1 MRKVGHSSGAAAV
14 GHQEGRQGVEQT
26 PGEESRH
33 DMVFDVPRDH
43 IVQSSSGKG
52 WPGLDVAEIIHPL
65 DDFALPALPRHVLV
79 VNLSPPALIQERRA
93 GRQGHLGTGNLVIL
107 PAGAPT
113 TWHLEREGEVRHLH
127 LYLSPTLIQEIATA
141 AGLNP
146 DAIEFVET
154 LGVVDPQIETMA
166 LSLLSELRSE
176 GLGGRLYVESLATI
190 LGIHLLRQHSSVKRP
205 SLPRAGGLDR
215 TTLRRVSTYID
226 EHLAEDLALSELA
239 AVAYLSPYHFARL
252 FKASTGFAP
261 HQYVIGRRIE
271 RAKLLL
277 ATTTWSLT
285 AIAHAVGFA
294 HESHLAL
301 HFKRLTGL
309 RPSAAR

>member
-1 MRKVGHSSGAAAV
+1 M
-14 GHQEGRQGVEQT
+14 EQT
-26 PGEESRH
+26 PFEESKRET
-33 DMVFDVPRDH
+33 VFDVPLEH

-52 WPGLDVAEIIHPL
+52 WHGLDVAEIIHPL
-65 DDFALPALPRHVLV
+65 DDFALPALPRHILV
-79 VNLSPPALIQERRA
+79 INLSAPSTIQERLA
-93 GRQGHLGTGNLVIL
+93 GRQGHLGTGNVVIL

-127 LYLSPTLIQEIATA
+127 LYLSPTLIQQIATEA
-141 AGLNP
+141 DIDP
-146 DAIEFVET
+146 DTVEFVDT
-154 LGVVDPQIETMA
+154 LGMFDPRIETIA
-166 LSLLSELRSE
+166 LSLLSELRLE
-176 GLGGRLYVESLATI
+176 GLGGRLYVESLANI
-190 LGIHLLRQHSSVKRP
+190 LGIHLLRQHSSVKQP
-205 SLPRAGGLDR
+205 SLPRSVGLDR
-215 TTLRRVSTYID
+215 ATLRRVSTYIE
-226 EHLAEDLALSELA
+226 EHLAEDLSLSELA

-277 ATTTWSLT
+277 STTNWSLA

-309 RPSAAR
+309 LPSSYR

>member
-1 MRKVGHSSGAAAV
+1 M
-14 GHQEGRQGVEQT
+14 EQA
-26 PGEESRH
+26 PFEENTH
-33 DMVFDVPRDH
+33 ETVFDVPLEH

-52 WPGLDVAEIIHPL
+52 WHGLDVAEIIHPL
-65 DDFALPALPRHVLV
+65 DDFALPALPRHILV
-79 VNLSPPALIQERRA
+79 INLSAPSTIQERLA

-127 LYLSPTLIQEIATA
+127 LYLSPTLIQQIATSA
-141 AGLNP
+141 DIDP
-146 DAIEFVET
+146 DTVEFVDT
-154 LGVVDPQIETMA
+154 LGMFDPRIETIA

-176 GLGGRLYVESLATI
+176 GLGGRLYVESLANL
-190 LGIHLLRQHSSVKRP
+190 LGIHLLRQHSSVKQP
-205 SLPRAGGLDR
+205 SLPRSVGLDR
-215 TTLRRVSTYID
+215 ATLRRVSTYIE
-226 EHLAEDLALSELA
+226 EHLAEDLSLSELA
-239 AVAYLSPYHFARL
+239 AAAYLSSYHFARL

-271 RAKLLL
+271 RAKLFLS
-277 ATTTWSLT
+277 TTNWSLT

-309 RPSAAR
+309 LPSSYR

>member
-1 MRKVGHSSGAAAV
+1 MTPVSAASV
-14 GHQEGRQGVEQT
+14 CQQEGRQGVEQT
-26 PGEESRH
+26 PFEESTH
-33 DMVFDVPRDH
+33 ETMFDVPPEH
-43 IVQSSSGKG
+43 IVLSSSGRG
-52 WPGLDVAEIIHPL
+52 WHGLDVAEIIHPL
-65 DDFALPALPRHVLV
+65 DDFALPALARHILV
-79 VNLSPPALIQERRA
+79 INLSPPSTIQERLA
-93 GRQGHLGTGNLVIL
+93 GRQGHLGTGNVVIL

-141 AGLNP
+141 ADIDP
-146 DAIEFVET
+146 DTIEFAQT
-154 LGVVDPQIETMA
+154 LGLFDPQIETIA

-176 GLGGRLYVESLATI
+176 GLGGRLYVESLANI
-190 LGIHLLRQHSSVKRP
+190 LGIHLLRQHSSVKQP
-205 SLPRAGGLDR
+205 SLPRAVGLDR
-215 TTLRRVSTYID
+215 ATLRLVSTYIE
-226 EHLAEDLALSELA
+226 EHLAEDLSLSAIA

-271 RAKLLL
+271 RAKLFLS
-277 ATTTWSLT
+277 TTNWSLT

-309 RPSAAR
+309 LPSSYR

>member
-1 MRKVGHSSGAAAV
+1 M
-14 GHQEGRQGVEQT
+14 EQT
-26 PGEESRH
+26 PFEESNH
-33 DMVFDVPRDH
+33 ETVFDVPLEH

-52 WPGLDVAEIIHPL
+52 WHGLDVAEIIHPL
-65 DDFALPALPRHVLV
+65 DDFALPALPRHILV
-79 VNLSPPALIQERRA
+79 INLSAPSTIQERLA
-93 GRQGHLGTGNLVIL
+93 GRQGHLGTGNVVIL

-127 LYLSPTLIQEIATA
+127 LYLSPTLIQQIATSA
-141 AGLNP
+141 DIDP
-146 DAIEFVET
+146 DTVEFVDT
-154 LGVVDPQIETMA
+154 LGMFDPRIETIA

-176 GLGGRLYVESLATI
+176 GLGGRLYVESLANI
-190 LGIHLLRQHSSVKRP
+190 LGIHLLRQHSSVKQP
-205 SLPRAGGLDR
+205 SLPRSVGLDR
-215 TTLRRVSTYID
+215 ATLRRVSTYIE
-226 EHLAEDLALSELA
+226 EHLAEDLSLSELA
-239 AVAYLSPYHFARL
+239 AVAYLSSYHFARL

-277 ATTTWSLT
+277 STTNWSLT

-309 RPSAAR
+309 LPSASR

>member
-1 MRKVGHSSGAAAV
+1 
-14 GHQEGRQGVEQT
+14 VEQT
-26 PGEESRH
+26 PFEESKRET
-33 DMVFDVPRDH
+33 VFDVPLEH

-52 WPGLDVAEIIHPL
+52 WHGLDVAEIIHPL
-65 DDFALPALPRHVLV
+65 DDFALPALPRHILV
-79 VNLSPPALIQERRA
+79 INLSAPSTIQERLA
-93 GRQGHLGTGNLVIL
+93 GRQGHLGTGNVVIL

-127 LYLSPTLIQEIATA
+127 LYLSPTLIQQIATSA
-141 AGLNP
+141 DIDP
-146 DAIEFVET
+146 DTVEFVDT
-154 LGVVDPQIETMA
+154 LGMFDPRIETIA

-176 GLGGRLYVESLATI
+176 GLGGRLYVESLANI
-190 LGIHLLRQHSSVKRP
+190 LGIHLLRQHSSVKQP
-205 SLPRAGGLDR
+205 SLPRAVGLDR
-215 TTLRRVSTYID
+215 ATLRRVSTYIE
-226 EHLAEDLALSELA
+226 EHLAEDLSLSELA

-277 ATTTWSLT
+277 STTNWSLT

-309 RPSAAR
+309 LPSSYR

>member
-1 MRKVGHSSGAAAV
+1 MKYDTCISSICLAT
-14 GHQEGRQGVEQT
+14 GRGTGVEQT
-26 PGEESRH
+26 PFEESKRET
-33 DMVFDVPRDH
+33 VFDVPLEH

-52 WPGLDVAEIIHPL
+52 WHGLDVAEIIHPL
-65 DDFALPALPRHVLV
+65 DDFALPALPRHILV
-79 VNLSPPALIQERRA
+79 INLSAPSTIQERLA
-93 GRQGHLGTGNLVIL
+93 GRQGHLGTGNVVIL

-127 LYLSPTLIQEIATA
+127 LYLSPTLIQEIATSA
-141 AGLNP
+141 DVYP
-146 DAIEFVET
+146 DTIEFVET
-154 LGVVDPQIETMA
+154 LGIFDPQIETIA

-176 GLGGRLYVESLATI
+176 GLGGRLYVESLANI
-190 LGIHLLRQHSSVKRP
+190 LGIHLLRQHSSVKQP
-205 SLPRAGGLDR
+205 SLPRSVGLDR
-215 TTLRRVSTYID
+215 ATLRRVSTYIE
-226 EHLAEDLALSELA
+226 EHLAEDLSLSELA

-277 ATTTWSLT
+277 STTNWSLA

-309 RPSAAR
+309 LPSSYR

>member
-1 MRKVGHSSGAAAV
+1 M
-14 GHQEGRQGVEQT
+14 EQT
-26 PGEESRH
+26 PFEESNH
-33 DMVFDVPRDH
+33 ETVFDVPLEH

-52 WPGLDVAEIIHPL
+52 WHGLDVAEIIHPL
-65 DDFALPALPRHVLV
+65 DDFALPALPRHILV
-79 VNLSPPALIQERRA
+79 INLSAPSTIHERRA
-93 GRQGHLGTGNLVIL
+93 CRQGHLGTGNVVIL

-127 LYLSPTLIQEIATA
+127 LYLSPTLLQQIATSA
-141 AGLNP
+141 DIDP
-146 DAIEFVET
+146 DTVEFVDT
-154 LGVVDPQIETMA
+154 LGMFDPRIETIA

-176 GLGGRLYVESLATI
+176 GLGGRLYVESLANI
-190 LGIHLLRQHSSVKRP
+190 LGIHLLRQHSSVKQP
-205 SLPRAGGLDR
+205 SLPRSVGLDR
-215 TTLRRVSTYID
+215 ATLRRVSTYIE
-226 EHLAEDLALSELA
+226 EHLAEDLSLSELA

-277 ATTTWSLT
+277 STTNWSLT

-309 RPSAAR
+309 LPSSYR

>member
-1 MRKVGHSSGAAAV
+1 M
-14 GHQEGRQGVEQT
+14 EQT
-26 PGEESRH
+26 PFEESNH
-33 DMVFDVPRDH
+33 ETVFDVPLEH

-52 WPGLDVAEIIHPL
+52 WHGLDVAEIIHPL
-65 DDFALPALPRHVLV
+65 DDFALPALPRHILV
-79 VNLSPPALIQERRA
+79 INLSAPSTIQERLA
-93 GRQGHLGTGNLVIL
+93 GRQGHLGTGNVVIL

-127 LYLSPTLIQEIATA
+127 LYLSPTLLQQIATSA
-141 AGLNP
+141 DIDP
-146 DAIEFVET
+146 DTVEFVDT
-154 LGVVDPQIETMA
+154 LGMFDPRIETIA

-176 GLGGRLYVESLATI
+176 GLGGRLYVESLANI
-190 LGIHLLRQHSSVKRP
+190 LGIHLLRQHSSVKQP
-205 SLPRAGGLDR
+205 SLPRSVGLDR
-215 TTLRRVSTYID
+215 ATLRRVSTYIE
-226 EHLAEDLALSELA
+226 EHLAEDLSLSELA

-252 FKASTGFAP
+252 FKASTDFAP

-277 ATTTWSLT
+277 STTNWSLT

-309 RPSAAR
+309 LPSSYR

>member
-1 MRKVGHSSGAAAV
+1 M
-14 GHQEGRQGVEQT
+14 EQT
-26 PGEESRH
+26 PFEESKRET
-33 DMVFDVPRDH
+33 VFDVPLEH

-52 WPGLDVAEIIHPL
+52 WHGLDVAEIIHPL
-65 DDFALPALPRHVLV
+65 DDFALPALPRHILV
-79 VNLSPPALIQERRA
+79 INLSAPSTIQERLA
-93 GRQGHLGTGNLVIL
+93 GRQGHLGTGNVVIL

-127 LYLSPTLIQEIATA
+127 LYLSPTLIQQIATSA
-141 AGLNP
+141 DIDP
-146 DAIEFVET
+146 DTVEFVDT
-154 LGVVDPQIETMA
+154 LGMFDPRIETIA

-176 GLGGRLYVESLATI
+176 GLGGRLYVESLANL
-190 LGIHLLRQHSSVKRP
+190 LGIHLLRQHSSVKQP
-205 SLPRAGGLDR
+205 SLPRAVGLDR
-215 TTLRRVSTYID
+215 ATLRRVSTYIE
-226 EHLAEDLALSELA
+226 EHLAEDLSLSELA
-239 AVAYLSPYHFARL
+239 AVAYLSSYHFARL

-277 ATTTWSLT
+277 STTNWSLA

-309 RPSAAR
+309 LPSSYR

>member
-1 MRKVGHSSGAAAV
+1 
-14 GHQEGRQGVEQT
+14 VEQT
-26 PGEESRH
+26 PFEESKRET
-33 DMVFDVPRDH
+33 VFDVPLEH

-52 WPGLDVAEIIHPL
+52 WHGLDVAEIIHPL
-65 DDFALPALPRHVLV
+65 DDFALPALPRHILV
-79 VNLSPPALIQERRA
+79 INLSAPSTIQERLA
-93 GRQGHLGTGNLVIL
+93 GRQGHLGTGNVVIL

-127 LYLSPTLIQEIATA
+127 LYLSPTLIQQIATSA
-141 AGLNP
+141 DIDP
-146 DAIEFVET
+146 DTVEFVDT
-154 LGVVDPQIETMA
+154 LGMFDPRIETIA

-176 GLGGRLYVESLATI
+176 GLGGRLYVESLANI
-190 LGIHLLRQHSSVKRP
+190 LGIHLLRQHSSVKQP
-205 SLPRAGGLDR
+205 SLPRAVGLDR
-215 TTLRRVSTYID
+215 ATLRRVSTYIE
-226 EHLAEDLALSELA
+226 EHLAEDLSLSELA
-239 AVAYLSPYHFARL
+239 AVAYLSSYHFARL

-277 ATTTWSLT
+277 STTNWSLA

-309 RPSAAR
+309 LPSASR

>member
-1 MRKVGHSSGAAAV
+1 M
-14 GHQEGRQGVEQT
+14 EQT
-26 PGEESRH
+26 PFEESNH
-33 DMVFDVPRDH
+33 ETVFDVPLEH

-52 WPGLDVAEIIHPL
+52 WHGLDVAEIIHPL
-65 DDFALPALPRHVLV
+65 DDFALPALPRHILV
-79 VNLSPPALIQERRA
+79 INLSAPSNIQERLA
-93 GRQGHLGTGNLVIL
+93 GRQGHLGTGNVVIL

-127 LYLSPTLIQEIATA
+127 LYLSPTLIQQIATSA
-141 AGLNP
+141 DIDP
-146 DAIEFVET
+146 DTVEFVDT
-154 LGVVDPQIETMA
+154 LGMFDPRIETIA

-176 GLGGRLYVESLATI
+176 GLGGRLYVESLANI
-190 LGIHLLRQHSSVKRP
+190 LGIHLLRQHSSVKQP
-205 SLPRAGGLDR
+205 SLPRSVGLDR
-215 TTLRRVSTYID
+215 ATLRRVSTYIE
-226 EHLAEDLALSELA
+226 EHLAEDLSLSELA

-277 ATTTWSLT
+277 STTNWSLT

-309 RPSAAR
+309 LPSSYR

>member
-1 MRKVGHSSGAAAV
+1 M
-14 GHQEGRQGVEQT
+14 EQT
-26 PGEESRH
+26 PFEESKRET
-33 DMVFDVPRDH
+33 VFDVPLEH

-52 WPGLDVAEIIHPL
+52 WHGLDVAEIIHPL
-65 DDFALPALPRHVLV
+65 DDFALPALPRHILV
-79 VNLSPPALIQERRA
+79 INLSAPSTIQERLA
-93 GRQGHLGTGNLVIL
+93 GRQGHLGTGNVVIL

-127 LYLSPTLIQEIATA
+127 LYLSPTLIQQIATSA
-141 AGLNP
+141 DIDP
-146 DAIEFVET
+146 DTVEFVDT
-154 LGVVDPQIETMA
+154 LGMFDPRIETIA

-176 GLGGRLYVESLATI
+176 GLGGRLYVESLANI
-190 LGIHLLRQHSSVKRP
+190 LGIHLLRQHSSVKQP
-205 SLPRAGGLDR
+205 SLPRAVGLDR
-215 TTLRRVSTYID
+215 ATLRRVSTYIE
-226 EHLAEDLALSELA
+226 EHLAEDLSLSELA
-239 AVAYLSPYHFARL
+239 AVAYLSSYHFARL

-277 ATTTWSLT
+277 STTNWSLA

-309 RPSAAR
+309 LPSASR

>member
-1 MRKVGHSSGAAAV
+1 M
-14 GHQEGRQGVEQT
+14 EQT
-26 PGEESRH
+26 PFEESNH
-33 DMVFDVPRDH
+33 ETVFDVPLEH

-52 WPGLDVAEIIHPL
+52 WHGLDVAEIIHPL
-65 DDFALPALPRHVLV
+65 DDFALPALPRHILV
-79 VNLSPPALIQERRA
+79 INLSAPSTIQERLA
-93 GRQGHLGTGNLVIL
+93 GRQGHLGTGNVVIL

-127 LYLSPTLIQEIATA
+127 LYLSPTLLQQIATSA
-141 AGLNP
+141 DIDP
-146 DAIEFVET
+146 DTVEFVDT
-154 LGVVDPQIETMA
+154 LGMFDPRIETIA

-176 GLGGRLYVESLATI
+176 GLGGRLYVESLANI
-190 LGIHLLRQHSSVKRP
+190 LGIHLLRQHSSVKQP
-205 SLPRAGGLDR
+205 SLPRSVGLDR
-215 TTLRRVSTYID
+215 ATLRRVSTYIE
-226 EHLAEDLALSELA
+226 EHLAEDLSLSELA

-277 ATTTWSLT
+277 STTNWSPT

-309 RPSAAR
+309 LPSSYR

>member
-1 MRKVGHSSGAAAV
+1 M
-14 GHQEGRQGVEQT
+14 EQT
-26 PGEESRH
+26 PFEESKRET
-33 DMVFDVPRDH
+33 VFDVPLEH

-52 WPGLDVAEIIHPL
+52 WHGLDVAEIIHPL
-65 DDFALPALPRHVLV
+65 DDFALPALPRHILV
-79 VNLSPPALIQERRA
+79 INLSAPSTIQERLA
-93 GRQGHLGTGNLVIL
+93 GRQGHLGTGNVVIL

-127 LYLSPTLIQEIATA
+127 LYLSPTLIQQIATSA
-141 AGLNP
+141 DIDP
-146 DAIEFVET
+146 DTVEFVDT
-154 LGVVDPQIETMA
+154 LGMFDPRIETIA

-176 GLGGRLYVESLATI
+176 GLGGRLYVESLANI
-190 LGIHLLRQHSSVKRP
+190 LGIHLLRQHSSLKQP
-205 SLPRAGGLDR
+205 SLPRSVGLDR
-215 TTLRRVSTYID
+215 ATLRRVSTYIE
-226 EHLAEDLALSELA
+226 EHLAEDLSLSALA

-277 ATTTWSLT
+277 STTNWSPT

-309 RPSAAR
+309 LPSSYR

>member
-1 MRKVGHSSGAAAV
+1 
-14 GHQEGRQGVEQT
+14 VEQT
-26 PGEESRH
+26 PFEESKRET
-33 DMVFDVPRDH
+33 VFDVPLEH

-52 WPGLDVAEIIHPL
+52 WHGLDVAEIIHPL
-65 DDFALPALPRHVLV
+65 DDFALPALPRHILV
-79 VNLSPPALIQERRA
+79 INLSAPSTIQERLA
-93 GRQGHLGTGNLVIL
+93 GRQGHLGTGNVVIL

-127 LYLSPTLIQEIATA
+127 LYLSPTLIQQIATSA
-141 AGLNP
+141 DIDP
-146 DAIEFVET
+146 DTIEFVDT
-154 LGVVDPQIETMA
+154 LGMFDPRIETIA

-176 GLGGRLYVESLATI
+176 GLGGRLYVESLANI
-190 LGIHLLRQHSSVKRP
+190 LGIHLLRQHSSVKQP
-205 SLPRAGGLDR
+205 SLPRAVGLDR
-215 TTLRRVSTYID
+215 ATLRRVSTYIE
-226 EHLAEDLALSELA
+226 EHLAEDLSLSELA

-277 ATTTWSLT
+277 STTNWSLT

-309 RPSAAR
+309 LPSSYR

>member
-1 MRKVGHSSGAAAV
+1 MMSEYDTFISIILRG
-14 GHQEGRQGVEQT
+14 QEGRRGVEQAPLEDGIQET
-26 PGEESRH
+26 
-33 DMVFDVPRDH
+33 VFDVPPEH
-43 IVQSSSGKG
+43 IIQSSSGRG
-52 WPGLDVAEIIHPL
+52 WNGLDVAEVIHPL
-65 DDFALPALPRHVLV
+65 DDFALPAIPRHVLV
-79 VNLSPPALIQERRA
+79 INVGSPSEIKEHLV

-113 TWHLEREGEVRHLH
+113 SWHLEREGEVRHLH
-127 LYLSPTLIQEIATA
+127 LYLSPTLIQKIAA
-141 AGLNP
+141 SADINP
-146 DAIEFVET
+146 DTVEFVDT
-154 LGVVDPQIETMA
+154 LGIFDPRIETIA

-176 GLGGRLYVESLATI
+176 GLGGRLYVESLANI
-190 LGIHLLRQHSSVKRP
+190 LGIHLLRQHSSVKQP
-205 SLPRAGGLDR
+205 SLPRSVGLDR
-215 TTLRRVSTYID
+215 ATLRRVSTYIE
-226 EHLAEDLALSELA
+226 EHLAEDLSLSELA

-271 RAKLLL
+271 RAKLFLS
-277 ATTTWSLT
+277 TTNWSLT

-309 RPSAAR
+309 LPSAAR

>member
-1 MRKVGHSSGAAAV
+1 M
-14 GHQEGRQGVEQT
+14 EQT
-26 PGEESRH
+26 PFEESNH
-33 DMVFDVPRDH
+33 ETVFDVPLEH

-52 WPGLDVAEIIHPL
+52 WHGLDVAEIIHPL
-65 DDFALPALPRHVLV
+65 DDFALPALPRHILV
-79 VNLSPPALIQERRA
+79 INLSPPSTIQERLA
-93 GRQGHLGTGNLVIL
+93 GRQGHLGTGNVVIL

-127 LYLSPTLIQEIATA
+127 LYLSPTLLQQIATSA
-141 AGLNP
+141 DIDP
-146 DAIEFVET
+146 DTVEFVDT
-154 LGVVDPQIETMA
+154 LGMFDPRIETIA

-176 GLGGRLYVESLATI
+176 GLGGRLYVESLANI
-190 LGIHLLRQHSSVKRP
+190 LGIHLLRQHSSVKQP
-205 SLPRAGGLDR
+205 SLPRSVGLDR
-215 TTLRRVSTYID
+215 ATLRRVSTYIE
-226 EHLAEDLALSELA
+226 EHLAEDLSLSELA

-252 FKASTGFAP
+252 FKASTGSAP

-277 ATTTWSLT
+277 STTNWSLA

-301 HFKRLTGL
+301 HFKRFTGL
-309 RPSAAR
+309 LPSSYR

>member
-1 MRKVGHSSGAAAV
+1 M
-14 GHQEGRQGVEQT
+14 EQT
-26 PGEESRH
+26 PFEESKRE
-33 DMVFDVPRDH
+33 MVFDVPLEH

-52 WPGLDVAEIIHPL
+52 WHGLDVAEIIHPL
-65 DDFALPALPRHVLV
+65 DDFALPALPRHILV
-79 VNLSPPALIQERRA
+79 INLSAPSTIQERRA
-93 GRQGHLGTGNLVIL
+93 GRQGHLGTGNVVIL

-127 LYLSPTLIQEIATA
+127 LYLSPTLIQQIATEA
-141 AGLNP
+141 AINP
-146 DAIEFVET
+146 DTVEFVDT
-154 LGVVDPQIETMA
+154 LGIFDPRIETIA

-176 GLGGRLYVESLATI
+176 GLGGRLYVESLANI
-190 LGIHLLRQHSSVKRP
+190 LGIHLLRQHSSVKQP
-205 SLPRAGGLDR
+205 SVPRSVGLDR
-215 TTLRRVSTYID
+215 ATLRRVSTYIE
-226 EHLAEDLALSELA
+226 EHLAEDLSLSELA

-277 ATTTWSLT
+277 STTNWSL
-285 AIAHAVGFA
+285 AVIAHAVGFA

-309 RPSAAR
+309 LPSSYR

>member
-1 MRKVGHSSGAAAV
+1 M
-14 GHQEGRQGVEQT
+14 EQT
-26 PGEESRH
+26 PFEESNH
-33 DMVFDVPRDH
+33 ETVFDVPLEH

-52 WPGLDVAEIIHPL
+52 WHGLDVAEIIHPL
-65 DDFALPALPRHVLV
+65 DDFALPALPRHILV
-79 VNLSPPALIQERRA
+79 INLSAPSTIQERLA
-93 GRQGHLGTGNLVIL
+93 GRQGHLGTGNVVIL

-127 LYLSPTLIQEIATA
+127 LYLSPTLLQQIATSA
-141 AGLNP
+141 DIDP
-146 DAIEFVET
+146 DTVEFVDT
-154 LGVVDPQIETMA
+154 LGMFDPRIETIA

-176 GLGGRLYVESLATI
+176 GLGGRLYVESLANI
-190 LGIHLLRQHSSVKRP
+190 LGIHLLRQHSSVKQP
-205 SLPRAGGLDR
+205 SLPRSVGLDR
-215 TTLRRVSTYID
+215 ATLRRVSTYIE
-226 EHLAEDLALSELA
+226 EHLAEDLSLSELA

-277 ATTTWSLT
+277 STTNWSL
-285 AIAHAVGFA
+285 AVIAHAVGFA

-309 RPSAAR
+309 LPSSYR

>member
-1 MRKVGHSSGAAAV
+1 M
-14 GHQEGRQGVEQT
+14 EQT
-26 PGEESRH
+26 PFEESKRET
-33 DMVFDVPRDH
+33 VFDVPLEH

-52 WPGLDVAEIIHPL
+52 WHGLDVAEIIHPL
-65 DDFALPALPRHVLV
+65 DDFALPALPRHILV
-79 VNLSPPALIQERRA
+79 INLSAPSTIQERLA
-93 GRQGHLGTGNLVIL
+93 GRQGHLGTGNVVIL

-127 LYLSPTLIQEIATA
+127 LYLSPTLLQQIATSA
-141 AGLNP
+141 DIDP
-146 DAIEFVET
+146 DTVEFVDT
-154 LGVVDPQIETMA
+154 LGMFDPRIETIA

-176 GLGGRLYVESLATI
+176 GLGGRLYVESLANI
-190 LGIHLLRQHSSVKRP
+190 LGIHLLRQHSSVKQP
-205 SLPRAGGLDR
+205 SLPRSVGLDR
-215 TTLRRVSTYID
+215 ATLRRVSTYIE
-226 EHLAEDLALSELA
+226 EHLAEDLSLSELA
-239 AVAYLSPYHFARL
+239 AVAYLSPYYFARL
-252 FKASTGFAP
+252 FKASNGFAP

-277 ATTTWSLT
+277 STTNWSLT

-309 RPSAAR
+309 LPSASR

>member
-1 MRKVGHSSGAAAV
+1 
-14 GHQEGRQGVEQT
+14 VEQT
-26 PGEESRH
+26 PFEESKRET
-33 DMVFDVPRDH
+33 VFDVPLEH

-52 WPGLDVAEIIHPL
+52 WQGLDVAEIIHPL
-65 DDFALPALPRHVLV
+65 DDFALPALPRHILV
-79 VNLSPPALIQERRA
+79 INLSAPSTIQERLA
-93 GRQGHLGTGNLVIL
+93 GRQGHLGTGNVVIL

-127 LYLSPTLIQEIATA
+127 LYLSPTLIQQIATEA
-141 AGLNP
+141 DIDP
-146 DAIEFVET
+146 DTVEFVDT
-154 LGVVDPQIETMA
+154 LGMFDPRIETIA

-176 GLGGRLYVESLATI
+176 GLGGRLYVESLANI
-190 LGIHLLRQHSSVKRP
+190 LGIHLLRQHSSVKQP
-205 SLPRAGGLDR
+205 SLPRSVGLDR
-215 TTLRRVSTYID
+215 ATLRRVSTYIE
-226 EHLAEDLALSELA
+226 EHLAEDLSLSELA

-277 ATTTWSLT
+277 STTNWSLT

-309 RPSAAR
+309 LPSSYR

>member
-1 MRKVGHSSGAAAV
+1 M
-14 GHQEGRQGVEQT
+14 EQT
-26 PGEESRH
+26 PFEESKRET
-33 DMVFDVPRDH
+33 VFDVPLEH

-52 WPGLDVAEIIHPL
+52 WNGLDVAEIIHPL
-65 DDFALPALPRHVLV
+65 DDFALPALPRHILV
-79 VNLSPPALIQERRA
+79 INLSAPSTIQERLA
-93 GRQGHLGTGNLVIL
+93 GRQGHLGTGNVVIL

-127 LYLSPTLIQEIATA
+127 LYLSPTLIQQIATEA
-141 AGLNP
+141 DIDP
-146 DAIEFVET
+146 DTVEFVDT
-154 LGVVDPQIETMA
+154 LGMFDPRIETIA

-176 GLGGRLYVESLATI
+176 GLGGRLYVESLANI
-190 LGIHLLRQHSSVKRP
+190 LGIHLLRQHSSVKQP
-205 SLPRAGGLDR
+205 SLPRSVGLDR
-215 TTLRRVSTYID
+215 ATLRRVSTYIE
-226 EHLAEDLALSELA
+226 EHLAEDLSLSELA
-239 AVAYLSPYHFARL
+239 AVAYLSSYHFARL

-277 ATTTWSLT
+277 STTNWSLA

-309 RPSAAR
+309 LPNSYR

>member
-1 MRKVGHSSGAAAV
+1 M
-14 GHQEGRQGVEQT
+14 EQT
-26 PGEESRH
+26 PFEESKRET
-33 DMVFDVPRDH
+33 VFDVPLEH
-43 IVQSSSGKG
+43 IVQLSSGKG
-52 WPGLDVAEIIHPL
+52 WHGLDVAEIIHPL
-65 DDFALPALPRHVLV
+65 DDFALPALPRHILV
-79 VNLSPPALIQERRA
+79 INLSAPSTIQERLA
-93 GRQGHLGTGNLVIL
+93 GRQGHLGTGNVVIL

-127 LYLSPTLIQEIATA
+127 LYLSPTLIQQIATSA
-141 AGLNP
+141 DIDP
-146 DAIEFVET
+146 DTVEFVDT
-154 LGVVDPQIETMA
+154 LGMFDPRIETIA

-176 GLGGRLYVESLATI
+176 GLGGRLYVESLANI
-190 LGIHLLRQHSSVKRP
+190 LGIHLLRQHSSVKQP
-205 SLPRAGGLDR
+205 SLPRAVGLDR
-215 TTLRRVSTYID
+215 ATLRRVSTYIE
-226 EHLAEDLALSELA
+226 EHLAEDLSLSELA
-239 AVAYLSPYHFARL
+239 AVAYLSSYHFARL

-277 ATTTWSLT
+277 STTNWSLA

-309 RPSAAR
+309 LPSSYR

>member
-1 MRKVGHSSGAAAV
+1 M
-14 GHQEGRQGVEQT
+14 EQT
-26 PGEESRH
+26 PFEESKRET
-33 DMVFDVPRDH
+33 VFDVPLEH

-52 WPGLDVAEIIHPL
+52 WHGLDVAEIIHPL
-65 DDFALPALPRHVLV
+65 DDFALPALPRHILV
-79 VNLSPPALIQERRA
+79 INLSAPSTIQERLA
-93 GRQGHLGTGNLVIL
+93 GRQGHLGTGNVVIL

-127 LYLSPTLIQEIATA
+127 LYLSPTLIQQIATSA
-141 AGLNP
+141 DIDP
-146 DAIEFVET
+146 DTVEFVDT
-154 LGVVDPQIETMA
+154 LGMFDPRIETIA

-176 GLGGRLYVESLATI
+176 GLGGRLYVESLANL
-190 LGIHLLRQHSSVKRP
+190 LGIHLLRQHSSVKQP
-205 SLPRAGGLDR
+205 SLPRSVGLDR
-215 TTLRRVSTYID
+215 ATLRRVSTYIE
-226 EHLAEDLALSELA
+226 EHLAEDLSLSEMA
-239 AVAYLSPYHFARL
+239 AVAFLSPYHFARL
-252 FKASTGFAP
+252 FKASTGSAP

-277 ATTTWSLT
+277 STTNWSLA

-309 RPSAAR
+309 LPSSYR

>member
-1 MRKVGHSSGAAAV
+1 M
-14 GHQEGRQGVEQT
+14 EQT
-26 PGEESRH
+26 PFEESKRET
-33 DMVFDVPRDH
+33 VFDVPLEH
-43 IVQSSSGKG
+43 IVQSSNGKR
-52 WPGLDVAEIIHPL
+52 WYGLDVAEIIHPL
-65 DDFALPALPRHVLV
+65 DDFALPALPRHILV
-79 VNLSPPALIQERRA
+79 INLSAPSTIQERLA
-93 GRQGHLGTGNLVIL
+93 GRQGHLGTGNVVIL

-127 LYLSPTLIQEIATA
+127 LYLSPTLIQQIATEA
-141 AGLNP
+141 DIDP
-146 DAIEFVET
+146 DTVEFVDT
-154 LGVVDPQIETMA
+154 LGIFDPRIETIA

-176 GLGGRLYVESLATI
+176 GLGGRLYVESLANI
-190 LGIHLLRQHSSVKRP
+190 LGIHLLRQHSSVKQP
-205 SLPRAGGLDR
+205 ALPRSVGLDR
-215 TTLRRVSTYID
+215 ATLRRVSTYIE
-226 EHLAEDLALSELA
+226 EHLAEDLSLSELA

-277 ATTTWSLT
+277 STTNWSLA

-309 RPSAAR
+309 LPSSYR